1 LAETMIVADNRFGQV
16 LSMPTAFVT
25 GATGFVGSHVAW
37 HLLHQGWK
45 VVAIRRGNS
54 VNPYLPPGE
63 IDWRRC
69 DVRDADRL
77 VQVMEGCEAVFHVA
91 ADYRLWAR
99 DPQEIYQ
106 SNVAGTDN
114 VLRAAR
120 LCRAERV
127 VYTSSV
133 GALGLN
139 PNGTPANEKTP
150 VQLADM
156 IGHYKRSKYLA
167 ERRAEDHARQGLPVV
182 IVNPSTPVGPGDHKP
197 TPTGKI
203 IVDYLN
209 GKMPAYLN
217 TGLNLVDVEDVAR
230 GHLLALEYGRVGEKY
245 ILGNQNLTLAEIFQ
259 MLENISGKPAPRLR
273 LPYYPVLCLAYVT
286 EAISRWTHTEPVIPL
301 EGVKMAHRHMFFD
314 AGKAVTELGLPQT
327 PVYAALQKAVKWYV
341 DNGYC
346 K

>member
-1 LAETMIVADNRFGQV
+1 
-16 LSMPTAFVT
+16 MPTAFVT
-25 GATGFVGSHVAW
+25 GATGFVGSHIAL
-37 HLLHQGWK
+37 HLLRQGWN
-45 VVAIRRGNS
+45 VVAIRRENS

-63 IDWRRC
+63 IDWRLC
-69 DVRDADRL
+69 DIRDADRL
-77 VQVMEGCEAVFHVA
+77 VKVMEGCEAVFHVA

-99 DPQEIYQ
+99 NPQEIYAG
-106 SNVAGTDN
+106 NVVGTDN

-120 LCRAERV
+120 LCQVRRV

-139 PNGTPANEKTP
+139 ASGAPADEKTP

-167 ERRAEDHARQGLPVV
+167 ERKAEEYVREGLPVV
-182 IVNPSTPVGPGDHKP
+182 IVNPSTPIGPGDHKP

-203 IVDYLN
+203 IVDFLN

-217 TGLNLVDVEDVAR
+217 TGLNLVDVEDVAC
-230 GHLLALEYGRVGEKY
+230 GHLLALERGRIGEKY

-259 MLENISGKPAPRLR
+259 MLEKISGISAPRLR
-273 LPYYPVLCLAYVT
+273 LPYQPVLCLAYVN
-286 EAISRWTHTEPVIPL
+286 EAISRLTHAEPVVPL
-301 EGVKMAHRHMFFD
+301 EGVRMAHRHMFFD

-327 PVYAALQKAVKWYV
+327 PVHTALEKAVKWYRE
-341 DNGYC
+341 NGYC

>member
-1 LAETMIVADNRFGQV
+1 
-16 LSMPTAFVT
+16 MPTAFVT
-25 GATGFVGSHVAW
+25 GATGFVGSHIAL
-37 HLLHQGWK
+37 HLLRQGWN
-45 VVAIRRGNS
+45 VVAIRRENS

-63 IDWRRC
+63 IDWRLC
-69 DVRDADRL
+69 DIRDADRL
-77 VQVMEGCEAVFHVA
+77 VKVMEGCEAVFHVA

-99 DPQEIYQ
+99 NPREIYA

-120 LCRAERV
+120 LCQVRRV

-139 PNGTPANEKTP
+139 ASGAPADEKTP

-167 ERRAEDHARQGLPVV
+167 ERKAEEYVREGLPVV
-182 IVNPSTPVGPGDHKP
+182 IVNPSTPIGPGDHKP

-203 IVDYLN
+203 IVDFLN

-230 GHLLALEYGRVGEKY
+230 GHLLALERGRIGEKY

-259 MLENISGKPAPRLR
+259 MLEKISGISAPRLR
-273 LPYYPVLCLAYVT
+273 LPYQPVLCLAYVN
-286 EAISRWTHTEPVIPL
+286 EAISRLTHAEPVVPL
-301 EGVKMAHRHMFFD
+301 EGVRMAHRHMFFD
-314 AGKAVTELGLPQT
+314 ASKAVTELGLPQT
-327 PVYAALQKAVKWYV
+327 PVHTALEKAVKWYRE
-341 DNGYC
+341 NGYC

>member
-1 LAETMIVADNRFGQV
+1 
-16 LSMPTAFVT
+16 MPTAFVT
-25 GATGFVGSHVAW
+25 GATGFVGSHIAL
-37 HLLHQGWK
+37 HLLRQGWN
-45 VVAIRRGNS
+45 VVAIRRENS

-63 IDWRRC
+63 IDWRLC
-69 DVRDADRL
+69 DIRDADRL
-77 VQVMEGCEAVFHVA
+77 VKVMEGCQAVFHVA

-99 DPQEIYQ
+99 NPREIYA

-120 LCRAERV
+120 LCQVRRV

-139 PNGTPANEKTP
+139 ASGAPADEKTP

-167 ERRAEDHARQGLPVV
+167 ERKAEEYLGEGLPVV
-182 IVNPSTPVGPGDHKP
+182 IVNPSTPIGPGDHKP

-203 IVDYLN
+203 IVDFLN
-209 GKMPAYLN
+209 GRMPAYLN
-217 TGLNLVDVEDVAR
+217 TGLNLVDVEDVAC
-230 GHLLALEYGRVGEKY
+230 GHLLALERGRIGEKY

-259 MLENISGKPAPRLR
+259 MLEKISGISAPRLR
-273 LPYYPVLCLAYVT
+273 LPYRPVLCLAYVN
-286 EAISRWTHTEPVIPL
+286 EAISRLTHAEPLVPL
-301 EGVKMAHRHMFFD
+301 EGVRMAHRHMFFD

-327 PVYAALQKAVKWYV
+327 PVYIALEKAVKWYME
-341 DNGYC
+341 NGYC